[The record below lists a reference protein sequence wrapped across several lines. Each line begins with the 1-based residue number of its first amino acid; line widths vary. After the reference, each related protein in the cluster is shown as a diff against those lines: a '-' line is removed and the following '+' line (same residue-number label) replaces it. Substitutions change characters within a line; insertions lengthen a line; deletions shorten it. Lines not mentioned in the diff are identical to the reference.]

1 MRKRRKTISRIE
13 FDLSDLTYLEVY
25 CELQKLK
32 EKQELTSFEKAY
44 LAALE
49 SRFFEDLEKER
60 SA

>member
-1 MRKRRKTISRIE
+1 
-13 FDLSDLTYLEVY
+13 LTYLEVY